1 MEDCLVVD
9 ETFLSGLKPIESFK
23 NDPEFIRI
31 EIDPEYKD
39 VFEDCLENAKPLSD
53 DDYIYTALGMFLS
66 KVYPNQDTTE

>member
-1 MEDCLVVD
+1 MDDYPVID
-9 ETFLSGLKPIESFK
+9 ETCMSGLKPIESFK
-23 NDPEFIRI
+23 NEPEFIGI

-53 DDYIYTALGMFLS
+53 DVYIYTALGMFLS

>member
-1 MEDCLVVD
+1 MDDYQVID
-9 ETFLSGLKPIESFK
+9 ETCMSGLKPIESFK
-23 NDPEFIRI
+23 NEPEFIRI

-53 DDYIYTALGMFLS
+53 DVYIYTALGMFLS